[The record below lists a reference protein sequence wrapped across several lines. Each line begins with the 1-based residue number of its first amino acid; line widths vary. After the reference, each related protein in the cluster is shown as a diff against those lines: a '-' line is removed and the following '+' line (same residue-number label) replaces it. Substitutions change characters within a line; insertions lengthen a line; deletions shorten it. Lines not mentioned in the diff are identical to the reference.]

1 MAGLRMIHKS
11 QDCHY
16 RTVFVR
22 APTEQIWQ
30 KSFQTGASSLDLPLY
45 IIFLHRLCCSLCWL
59 PNSPSVEANWPLVP
73 LGLYSISLAAPV
85 EKEFLLIATVSLG
98 WGGGRDQ
105 PRLARFG
112 PHAQLNV
119 FISGAKPYNQS
130 MKYKVDPD
138 KSAES
143 RGGAVPKRKTEL
155 LFPVLQVDTIWSRH
169 YSK

>member
-1 MAGLRMIHKS
+1 MFKFWIEWQVCWMIHKS

-85 EKEFLLIATVSLG
+85 EKEFLLIATALAMLTSLPEEEG
-98 WGGGRDQ
+98 Q
-105 PRLARFG
+105 RFQG
-112 PHAQLNV
+112 PGALPADPWWQWRAQWL
-119 FISGAKPYNQS
+119 Q
-130 MKYKVDPD
+130 
-138 KSAES
+138 
-143 RGGAVPKRKTEL
+143 T
-155 LFPVLQVDTIWSRH
+155 PVRTQVDLDLELITSSLWVSVSPSIKWAQ
-169 YSK
+169 